1 MIKTL
6 TIAAVLASS
15 LYAAAHADGEY
26 FEGVDRSAVIDRT
39 LTGSIAKDHAEADKQ
54 SQQNV
59 GSGDYYSGASRP
71 N

>member
-15 LYAAAHADGEY
+15 VYAAALAEGEY
-26 FEGVDRSAVIDRT
+26 FEGADRTAAIDRT
-39 LTGSIAKDHAEADKQ
+39 VTGSIPKAPVETDKQ
-54 SQQNV
+54 SQQKV
-59 GSGDYYSGASRP
+59 GSGDYYPGASRP